1 MALAWFPGPGK
12 SRAGET
18 AGMLIVDCKDVLV
31 VCPETVQGDF
41 TGTAARRVYNRN
53 ARCLPGRPGPARHLF
68 PVPPHMHGA
77 RSRDNP
83 PGLL

>member
-1 MALAWFPGPGK
+1 MAMAWLPGPGQ

-18 AGMLIVDCKDVLV
+18 AGMLNVDCKDVIV

-53 ARCLPGRPGPARHLF
+53 AGFLPGRLGPVRHQLPG
-68 PVPPHMHGA
+68 PPHMHGA
-77 RSRDNP
+77 RSRGSP
-83 PGLL
+83 AGLL

>member
-1 MALAWFPGPGK
+1 MVMAWFPGPGQ

-18 AGMLIVDCKDVLV
+18 AGMLIVDCKDVIV

-53 ARCLPGRPGPARHLF
+53 AGFLPGRPGPARHLL
-68 PVPPHMHGA
+68 PVPPHMYGA
-77 RSRDNP
+77 RSRGSP
-83 PGLL
+83 AGLL